1 MHNWQFWWLYFMLF
15 KMLPIQNLDTNHKSS
30 ETRVKLNC
38 YLLHS
43 THGKCTYVINMPST
57 VFLFTLFKS
66 QIILFLLNTVFKI
79 SKYLFFA
86 VYMYPRMLPAPTW
99 IKMVLIKMLLWYY
112 YATIRNQ
119 CHTVGKHF
127 PPHTLNGQ
135 FRINFIILYKWN
147 QGDIS

>member
-1 MHNWQFWWLYFMLF
+1 MYLCYQYAKYSNSRKFETFKKNILIHYFYLHY
-15 KMLPIQNLDTNHKSS
+15 L
-30 ETRVKLNC
+30 RVKLFSFC
-38 YLLHS
+38 
-43 THGKCTYVINMPST
+43 
-57 VFLFTLFKS
+57 FTD
-66 QIILFLLNTVFKI
+66 TVFKI

-147 QGDIS
+147 QGKNESLNDMHQHQNFEHCNNYITNIKY